1 VNTPS
6 AARLYLELQVDIKL
20 TQTEGGCVLAKLS
33 KLLWIVV
40 LACTFVALDTDRA
53 EAKEVL
59 ASWYGLGFQGEPTA
73 SGESYNAYGYTAA
86 HKKLPL
92 GTELVVRY
100 GGRSVR
106 VTVNDRGPYVPGRKL
121 DLSMGA
127 AEYLGL
133 KRAGVDHV
141 QYRRIGGGYDTTTY
155 DTTYDYGTDRPS
167 YSGRRDH
174 SAYAGGESYSSVTQ
188 TETSVGGGAYV
199 VQRGDTLSE
208 LAFQWGTTVEALAA
222 ANGIADPDLIY
233 IGQTLYH

>member
-1 VNTPS
+1 ML
-6 AARLYLELQVDIKL
+6 ARL
-20 TQTEGGCVLAKLS
+20 S
-33 KLLWIVV
+33 KVLWIVV
-40 LACTFVALDTDRA
+40 LACAFIGFGNDSA

-59 ASWYGLGFQGEPTA
+59 ASWYGLDFQGQPTA
-73 SGESYNAYGYTAA
+73 SGEPYNAYGYTAA

-92 GTELVVRY
+92 GTELVVSY

-106 VTVNDRGPYVPGRKL
+106 VTVNDRGPYVAGRKL

-133 KRAGVDHV
+133 KRVGVDYV
-141 QYRRIGGGYDTTTY
+141 KYRRIGGGYDTTY
-155 DTTYDYGTDRPS
+155 DHGSRGGYGADRS
-167 YSGRRDH
+167 TYSGRRDQP
-174 SAYAGGESYSSVTQ
+174 AYSGGESYSTVTQ

-208 LAFQWGTTVEALAA
+208 LALQWGTTVEDLAA

>member
-1 VNTPS
+1 ML
-6 AARLYLELQVDIKL
+6 ARF
-20 TQTEGGCVLAKLS
+20 S
-33 KLLWIVV
+33 KVLWIVV
-40 LACTFVALDTDRA
+40 LACAFIGFVTDRA

-73 SGESYNAYGYTAA
+73 SGEPYNAYGYTAA

-92 GTELVVRY
+92 GTELVVSY

-106 VTVNDRGPYVPGRKL
+106 VTVNDRGPYVAGRKL

-127 AEYLGL
+127 AKYLGL
-133 KRAGVDHV
+133 KRAGVDYV
-141 QYRRIGGGYDTTTY
+141 KYRRVGGSYDTNY
-155 DTTYDYGTDRPS
+155 YYGSSGGYGTDRYS
-167 YSGRRDH
+167 YSGRGDH
-174 SAYAGGESYSSVTQ
+174 SAYSGDESYTYVTQ

-208 LAFQWGTTVEALAA
+208 LALQWGTTVEALAA

-233 IGQTLYH
+233 IGQTLYQ

>member
-1 VNTPS
+1 ML
-6 AARLYLELQVDIKL
+6 ARL
-20 TQTEGGCVLAKLS
+20 S
-33 KLLWIVV
+33 KVLWILV
-40 LACTFVALDTDRA
+40 LACAITGLGADRA
-53 EAKEVL
+53 DAREVL

-73 SGESYNAYGYTAA
+73 SGEPYDAYGYTAA

-133 KRAGVDHV
+133 KRVGVDYV

-155 DTTYDYGTDRPS
+155 DYGSSGGYGTDSPGYSGNRDLPAYSGGKS
-167 YSGRRDH
+167 YST
-174 SAYAGGESYSSVTQ
+174 VIQ
-188 TETSVGGGAYV
+188 TEASVGGGAYV

-208 LAFQWGTTVEALAA
+208 LALQWGTTVEDLAA
-222 ANGIADPDLIY
+222 ANGIADPDVIY
-233 IGQTLYH
+233 TGQTLYH

>member
-1 VNTPS
+1 
-6 AARLYLELQVDIKL
+6 
-20 TQTEGGCVLAKLS
+20 VLAKLS
-33 KLLWIVV
+33 KVLWIVV
-40 LACTFVALDTDRA
+40 LACAFTGLGADRA
-53 EAKEVL
+53 DAREVL
-59 ASWYGLGFQGEPTA
+59 ASWYGLDFHGQPTA
-73 SGESYNAYGYTAA
+73 SGEPYNAYGYTAA

-92 GTELVVRY
+92 GTELVVSY

-106 VTVNDRGPYVPGRKL
+106 VTVNDRGPYVAGRKL

-141 QYRRIGGGYDTTTY
+141 DYRLVGGGYDA
-155 DTTYDYGTDRPS
+155 TYDYGSSGGYGTDRS
-167 YSGRRDH
+167 TYSGRGDH
-174 SAYAGGESYSSVTQ
+174 AAYTGGGSYSTVVQ

-208 LAFQWGTTVEALAA
+208 LALQWGTTVEHLAA